1 MKHALQRHR
10 KESVPI
16 HRISGGNGS
25 GPRKVA
31 AMHLLVALLVLT
43 APVGGPVTR
52 AFDVGRNPY
61 EGGRHRGVDL
71 AAARG
76 AVVRAPCAGEVV
88 VAGRVG
94 ASGRVVTLRCGEW
107 RVSVMPLARVAVRRG
122 VVVRAGARVGT
133 AAGSSRH
140 AGLHLGVRRDGTR
153 FGYVDPLRFLR
164 APGSVPP
171 VAVGRRGPRPPRR
184 VAPPARVAAPAA
196 VAVAP
201 AARVAAV
208 APWPA
213 WAGLALVLGGVGVR
227 WRVRR
232 RARRWRVPGT
242 STAAG

>member
-1 MKHALQRHR
+1 M
-10 KESVPI
+10 
-16 HRISGGNGS
+16 
-25 GPRKVA
+25 VA

-52 AFDVGRNPY
+52 AFDVAGNPY

-76 AVVRAPCAGEVV
+76 AVVRAPCRGEVI

-94 ASGRVVTLRCGEW
+94 TSGRVVTLRCGGW
-107 RVSVMPLARVAVRRG
+107 RVSVMPLLRVVVHRG
-122 VVVRAGARVGT
+122 VIVRAGARVGT

-140 AGLHLGVRRDGTR
+140 AGVHLGVRRDGTR

-184 VAPPARVAAPAA
+184 GVPPARVVAPAPVAAAAPARVAAL
-196 VAVAP
+196 
-201 AARVAAV
+201 

-213 WAGLALVLGGVGVR
+213 WAGLGLVLAGVGVR
-227 WRVRR
+227 WGVRR
-232 RARRWRVPGT
+232 RLCVRT

>member
-1 MKHALQRHR
+1 M
-10 KESVPI
+10 
-16 HRISGGNGS
+16 
-25 GPRKVA
+25 VA

-43 APVGGPVTR
+43 APVGGPVTH
-52 AFDVGRNPY
+52 AFDVGGNPY

-71 AAARG
+71 AVARG
-76 AVVRAPCAGEVV
+76 AVVRAPCRGEVV

-94 ASGRVVTLRCGEW
+94 TSGRVVTLRCGGW
-107 RVSVMPLARVAVRRG
+107 RVSVMPLLRVAVRRG
-122 VVVRAGARVGT
+122 VVVRAGAQVGT

-171 VAVGRRGPRPPRR
+171 VAFGRRGPRPPRR
-184 VAPPARVAAPAA
+184 VVVPPARVAAPAA

-201 AARVAAV
+201 AARVAAL

-213 WAGLALVLGGVGVR
+213 WVGVALVLGGVGVR

-232 RARRWRVPGT
+232 RARRVRVPGT